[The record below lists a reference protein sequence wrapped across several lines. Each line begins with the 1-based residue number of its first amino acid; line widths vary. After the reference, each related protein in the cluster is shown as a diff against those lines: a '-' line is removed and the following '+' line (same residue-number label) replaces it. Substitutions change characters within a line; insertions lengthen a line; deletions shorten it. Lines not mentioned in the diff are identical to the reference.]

1 MGKTLVFPSI
11 LSADFANFESGL
23 RLAKE
28 AGADGVQL
36 DAMDNHFVPNL
47 TFGWTLVE
55 ALRKKTDLFLDA
67 HLMIENPLKW
77 APKFAKAGSDN
88 VIFHIEAVKN
98 EREANDTIK
107 AIQSADG
114 SKSKT
119 GSTMA
124 SIAVKPNTP
133 IEKIQ
138 PFLDMEL
145 FCVLVMT
152 VEPGFG
158 GQEFMHDMMPKV
170 EKAREWIKDGGLKT
184 HIQVDGGINLETA
197 QIAKKAGADI
207 LVAGSSLY
215 KYKTARE
222 MGEAI
227 KMMRK

>member
-1 MGKTLVFPSI
+1 MGKILVFPSI
-11 LSADFANFESGL
+11 LSADFANFEEGL
-23 RLAKE
+23 KIAKE

-47 TFGWTLVE
+47 TFGWSLIE

-88 VIFHIEAVKN
+88 VIFHLEAVKN
-98 EREANDTIK
+98 EREAKETIK
-107 AIQSADG
+107 AIQAAD
-114 SKSKT
+114 SKT
-119 GSTMA
+119 RTGHSMA
-124 SIAVKPNTP
+124 SIAVKPGTP
-133 IEKIQ
+133 IEKIK
-138 PFLDMEL
+138 PYLDMEL

-158 GQEFMHDMMPKV
+158 GQAFMHNMMPKV
-170 EKAREWIKDGGLKT
+170 AMAREWIKEAGLKT

-197 QIAKKAGADI
+197 EIAKKAGADI

-215 KYKTARE
+215 RYKTARE
-222 MGEAI
+222 MGKAI
-227 KMMRK
+227 KIMRK